1 MSNVSSVPEA
11 WPFIQLDLDTA
22 YTKVAMTALVIYDY
36 LLHLDNESSYIW
48 QTNFSFVTGL
58 YIMLRYVGIAYAVY
72 EHSIIRL
79 LTLAENFTTESLF
92 VSHILFVC
100 SETMQVLILLAL
112 HSLMIMRLH
121 AMYQRSMKVL
131 VFLIGCFIVEM
142 GIFFSATVFQ
152 LLPSSGIVEIKLI
165 LSNNSFC
172 SFSSVNMERLPIVD
186 RLNSANVGSILA
198 VEVIMVLLSLYQ
210 FTRHIQDSI
219 QGRQGLSRKALTR
232 SAGSF
237 FSILV
242 KDNVLYFLLALSTTS
257 VTLKMNNIPRTTS
270 AFLTVLDSVLEALT
284 LTIIGPHMILSVRHA
299 ARSDHVVSGSAFRS
313 INHETREVEMATIR
327 FGSFDGQTDSTYDI

>member
-1 MSNVSSVPEA
+1 MSNVSSVPAA

-22 YTKVAMTALVIYDY
+22 YTKVAMAALVLYDY

-48 QTNFSFVTGL
+48 QTSFSSVTGL
-58 YIMLRYVGIAYAVY
+58 YVVLRYVGIAYAIV
-72 EHSIIRL
+72 SV
-79 LTLAENFTTESLF
+79 LAILALSNLQC
-92 VSHILFVC
+92 HILFVC
-100 SETMQVLILLAL
+100 SEAMQVLILLAL

-121 AMYQRSMKVL
+121 AMYERSTKVL
-131 VFLIGCFIVEM
+131 IFLIGCFIVEM
-142 GIFFSATVFQ
+142 GIYFSATVYQ

-172 SFSSVNMERLPIVD
+172 SLSSVNLERLPIVD

-210 FTRHIQDSI
+210 FTWHIQDSI
-219 QGRQGLSRKALTR
+219 RGRQGLSRKALTR

-257 VTLKMNNIPRTTS
+257 VTLKMNSLPRTTS
-270 AFLTVLDSVLEALT
+270 AFLTVLDGVLGALT

-327 FGSFDGQTDSTYDI
+327 FESFDGQTDRAYDI